1 MSKHTKKAAIALLA
15 LGAWLVPAGSAQ
27 AAAPEPRPAWQLAL
41 TPLPTNFSPGST
53 GDTATGPMFRLVAT
67 NIGGKATNG
76 KVTLKAVLPTGLT
89 PLKSAVGD
97 TGPAEGGPISPTC
110 KVSALVV
117 TCTVSEPTY
126 PGRWIGAVIPVKV
139 LGSLLPEEKLSASAS
154 VEGGGADPIAT
165 TYETEI
171 ETSAPPFDFLP
182 GAAGL
187 STTFTNAD
195 ATPATLAGSHP
206 DQVTV
211 TIGFPIAQPV
221 PEAAVTSAGHPRTL
235 ITELPPG
242 LLGNPTATAV
252 RCTEAELLSGLPGD
266 PGCPAASQVGIVT
279 AMTTISG
286 YPILPP
292 TNLYNMVPPPGVPA
306 ELAFNALNYDIF
318 VHLDAEVRSNGDFG
332 VSVRSDDII
341 ARIGSPIMS
350 AQAQVWG
357 DPSAASHDEIRD
369 VCRESH
375 QKLCPVERR
384 NEAFLT
390 MPSACS
396 GPLQTTARAR
406 SWEEPGIFRE
416 RSALSTDVFGDPVG
430 VSGCSALEFE
440 PSLTLRPDTSAAESP
455 AGVRIQLHLPQH
467 DELRDQFGNPQRAT
481 ANLRDTTVT
490 LPEGMALNPA
500 AAGGLEACTAAQI
513 GLETA
518 VGQAP
523 IHFSSERPNCPAA
536 SKVGTVEVRTPLLDH
551 PVPGAFYV
559 AAPYD
564 NPFGTLLGVYVVI
577 DDPADGIVV
586 KLAGR
591 TEADPVT
598 GQLKTSFTEAPQLP
612 FEDFTVQLKSGP
624 RAVLRTPSACG
635 TYATT
640 SAQVP
645 WSGTDPV
652 PTTDSF
658 AVNQGAGGGPCA
670 QSEAQLPNSPGFQAG
685 TETPLAGTYSP
696 FLTRLSRADGSQQ
709 LRALN
714 MFLPPGLSGKLAGVK
729 TCSEAA
735 IAAASTKTG
744 RAELA
749 APSCPASS
757 LLGTVE
763 VGAGAGPT
771 PYYTTGKVYLAP
783 PYKGAPLS
791 GVVITPAVAGPF
803 DLGTV
808 VVRAP
813 AYLDP
818 VTAQLTLRS
827 DPFPRILE
835 GIPLQLRDARV
846 SLDRSQFTLNPTSCA
861 QMAIT
866 GEAISLL
873 GNIAPLFQRF
883 QVGGCRALSYEP
895 KLSLRLSGGT
905 KRGAHPKLRAVL
917 TAKPGQEANTAKASV
932 ALPRSEFLDNAHIQ
946 TVCTRVQFA
955 AEQCPKGSIYGHIT
969 AITPLLDEP
978 LSGPVYLRSSSHE
991 LPDVVASLHG
1001 PPDKPIEVELAG
1013 RIDSVRGG
1021 IRTTFDLVPD
1031 QPVSKAIFSFE
1042 GGKKGL
1048 LINSRDICAR
1058 TYRASANFDAQNGK
1072 SHDFRPKLKASCG
1085 KGKASK
1091 RPR

>member
-1 MSKHTKKAAIALLA
+1 MSKHTQKAAMALLA
-15 LGAWLVPAGSAQ
+15 LGAWLIPAGQAQ
-27 AAAPEPRPAWQLAL
+27 AAEPRPAWHLAL

-53 GDTATGPMFRLVAT
+53 GSPSVGPMFRLAAT
-67 NIGGKATNG
+67 NIGGKATSG

-89 PLKSAVGD
+89 PLKSTVGD
-97 TGPAEGGPISPTC
+97 TEPGDAPPISPIC

-139 LGSLLPEEKLSASAS
+139 LGSLPPEEKLSATAS
-154 VEGGGADPIAT
+154 VEGGGADPVST
-165 TYETEI
+165 TYVTEI
-171 ETSAPPFDFLP
+171 KTSAPLFDFLP

-195 ATPATLAGSHP
+195 ATAATLAGSHP
-206 DQVTV
+206 GQATVTV
-211 TIGFPIAQPV
+211 GFPIAQPV
-221 PEAAVTSAGHPRTL
+221 PGAAVTSAGHPRTL

-242 LLGNPTATAV
+242 LVGNPTATV
-252 RCTEAELLSGLPGD
+252 RCTEAELLRDIPGD
-266 PGCPAASQVGIVT
+266 PGCPAASQVGILT

-286 YPILPP
+286 YPLLSQ
-292 TNLYNMVPPPGVPA
+292 TGLYSMVPPPGVPA
-306 ELAFNALNYDIF
+306 EFAFNALGYDIF

-332 VSVRSDDII
+332 VSVGSDDII
-341 ARIGSPIMS
+341 ARIGNPIMS

-357 DPSAASHDEIRD
+357 DPSAESHDEVRD
-369 VCRESH
+369 VCLYRH
-375 QKLCPVERR
+375 HKLCPVERR

-406 SWEEPGIFRE
+406 SWEEPGIFRQ
-416 RSALSTDVFGDPVG
+416 RSAQSSDVFGDPVG

-440 PSLTLRPDTSAAESP
+440 PTLTLRPDTSAAESP
-455 AGVRIQLHLPQH
+455 AGVRIELHLPQH
-467 DELRDQFGNPQRAT
+467 DELRDELGNPRRAT

-500 AAGGLEACTAAQI
+500 AAGGLEACSAAQI

-523 IHFSSERPNCPAA
+523 IHFSSERPRCPAA
-536 SKVGTVEVRTPLLDH
+536 SKVGTVEVKTPLLDH
-551 PVPGAFYV
+551 PVPGAVYV

-591 TEADPVT
+591 TEADPET
-598 GQLKTSFTEAPQLP
+598 GRLQTSFTEAPQLP

-635 TYATT
+635 TYSTT
-640 SAQVP
+640 SLQAP

-670 QSEAQLPNSPGFQAG
+670 TSEAHLPNSPGFQAG

-696 FLTRLSRADGSQQ
+696 FLTRLSRADGTQQ

-714 MFLPPGLSGKLAGVK
+714 MFLSPGLSGKLAGVK

-735 IAAASTKTG
+735 IATASAKTG
-744 RAELA
+744 QAELA
-749 APSCPASS
+749 APSCPAAS

-771 PYYTTGKVYLAP
+771 PYYTTGRVYLSG

-846 SLDRSQFTLNPTSCA
+846 NLDRSQFTLNPTSCA
-861 QMAIT
+861 QMAIA

-873 GNIAPLFQRF
+873 GNIAPLSQRF
-883 QVGGCRALSYEP
+883 QVGGCRGLSYEP

-917 TAKPGQEANTAKASV
+917 TAKPGLEANTAKASV
-932 ALPRSEFLDNAHIQ
+932 ALPRSEFLDNAHIK

-955 AEQCPKGSIYGHIT
+955 ADQCPKGSIYGHVT

-1042 GGKKGL
+1042 GGSKGL

-1058 TYRASANFDAQNGK
+1058 TYRATANFDAQNGK
-1072 SHDFRPKLKASCG
+1072 SHDFRPPLKASCG
-1085 KGKASK
+1085 KQKGSK
-1091 RPR
+1091 RRR